1 MKDKVTAY
9 IVRSVIIR
17 KVNGK
22 RRLRVLKEG
31 EKRFNIGNT
40 LVLLDGVPIHDHED
54 ILKYNPRLVKKIEIY
69 NGRYGFGG
77 EVFECMISLTTQR
90 GDLPSIQLS
99 DDSRLTVY
107 ECPQLPVTFKMP
119 EYKDATDKKSRR
131 PDFRHTLYWNPS
143 VETEA
148 GIDTTL
154 SFYTSDLEGEF
165 KVVVEGFTLKGEL
178 IRGEVNFHVKK

>member
-1 MKDKVTAY
+1 M
-9 IVRSVIIR
+9 
-17 KVNGK
+17 
-22 RRLRVLKEG
+22 
-31 EKRFNIGNT
+31 
-40 LVLLDGVPIHDHED
+40 VLLDGVPIHDHED

-119 EYKDATDKKSRR
+119 EYKDATDKNHVDRISAIRYTGILCRDRSRNR
-131 PDFRHTLYWNPS
+131 YHTFILY
-143 VETEA
+143 
-148 GIDTTL
+148 
-154 SFYTSDLEGEF
+154 F
-165 KVVVEGFTLKGEL
+165 
-178 IRGEVNFHVKK
+178 

>member
-1 MKDKVTAY
+1 M
-9 IVRSVIIR
+9 
-17 KVNGK
+17 
-22 RRLRVLKEG
+22 
-31 EKRFNIGNT
+31 
-40 LVLLDGVPIHDHED
+40 VLLEGVPINDHED

-107 ECPQLPVTFKMP
+107 ECPQLLVTFKMP

-148 GIDTTL
+148 GIETTL

>member
-1 MKDKVTAY
+1 
-9 IVRSVIIR
+9 
-17 KVNGK
+17 
-22 RRLRVLKEG
+22 
-31 EKRFNIGNT
+31 
-40 LVLLDGVPIHDHED
+40 
-54 ILKYNPRLVKKIEIY
+54 
-69 NGRYGFGG
+69 
-77 EVFECMISLTTQR
+77 MISLTTQR

-107 ECPQLPVTFKMP
+107 ECPQLPVTFKMS

>member
-1 MKDKVTAY
+1 
-9 IVRSVIIR
+9 
-17 KVNGK
+17 
-22 RRLRVLKEG
+22 
-31 EKRFNIGNT
+31 
-40 LVLLDGVPIHDHED
+40 
-54 ILKYNPRLVKKIEIY
+54 
-69 NGRYGFGG
+69 
-77 EVFECMISLTTQR
+77 MISLTTQR

-165 KVVVEGFTLKGEL
+165 KVVVEGFIKRRADQR
-178 IRGEVNFHVKK
+178 RGKLPCEKMTRPQNLTTRNKLESK